1 VNLASSIGDGGGVGF
16 PGPDQRVCVAFDWFP
31 RCVCIGK
38 GRKTSTKV
46 VGRGSGVS
54 DAKRILYLLGKEARF
69 IKPAF
74 HGRKVHFD
82 QTIFL
87 GTAVVY

>member
-1 VNLASSIGDGGGVGF
+1 MAFSIGNGGGVDF

-31 RCVCIGK
+31 RSVCIGK

-46 VGRGSGVS
+46 VGRGSGIS
-54 DAKRILYLLGKEARF
+54 DAKCTLYLLGKEARF
-69 IKPAF
+69 INPAF
-74 HGRKVHFD
+74 HGHKVHFD

-87 GTAVVY
+87 GSAVVY